1 MSGHSK
7 WSTIKRAKGATDAK
21 RGQLFTKLAK
31 EIVVAVRQGGA
42 DRNGN
47 IRLRLAIQKA
57 RDNNMPADNVDRAI
71 KKASGE
77 GADGDQMAEVIYEGY
92 APGGAAILCEAL
104 TDNRNRTASDVRAT
118 FSKAG
123 GNLAEAGAVIWQF
136 ESRGVVVV
144 DAPPETAEELA
155 MAAIDAGAEDFET
168 FDSVLQVY
176 SAPGE
181 MEEVRRT
188 LSKRD
193 ASITSSEVAMMPKN
207 TIELDESTALR
218 TLRLLDQLEELD
230 DVQRVFSNADF
241 PDSALERYGAES

>member
-7 WSTIKRAKGATDAK
+7 WATIKRAKGATDAK

-31 EIVVAVRQGGA
+31 EIVVAVRQGGP

-144 DAPPETAEELA
+144 EAPPETAEELA

-176 SAPGE
+176 SAPAE

-188 LSKRD
+188 LSERE

>member
-7 WSTIKRAKGATDAK
+7 WATIKRAKGATDAK

-31 EIVVAVRQGGA
+31 EIVVAVRQGGP

-118 FSKAG
+118 FAKAG

-144 DAPPETAEELA
+144 EAPPEAAEELA

-176 SAPGE
+176 SAPAG
-181 MEEVRRT
+181 MGEVRRT
-188 LSKRD
+188 LSERD

>member
-7 WSTIKRAKGATDAK
+7 WATIKRAKGATDAK

-31 EIVVAVRQGGA
+31 EIVVAVRQGGP

-77 GADGDQMAEVIYEGY
+77 GTDGDQMAEVIYEGY

-118 FSKAG
+118 FAKAG
-123 GNLAEAGAVIWQF
+123 GNLAEAGAVVWQF

-144 DAPPETAEELA
+144 EAPPETAEELA

-176 SAPGE
+176 SAPAE

-188 LSKRD
+188 LSERD

>member
-7 WSTIKRAKGATDAK
+7 WATIKRAKGATDAK

-31 EIVVAVRQGGA
+31 EIVVAVRQGGP

-77 GADGDQMAEVIYEGY
+77 GADADQMAEVIYEGY
-92 APGGAAILCEAL
+92 APGGAAILLEAL

-144 DAPPETAEELA
+144 EAPPETAEDLA
-155 MAAIDAGAEDFET
+155 MAAIDAGAQDFET

-176 SAPGE
+176 SAPEE
-181 MEEVRRT
+181 MEDVRRS
-188 LSKRD
+188 LSERD

>member
-7 WSTIKRAKGATDAK
+7 WATIKRAKGATDAK

-31 EIVVAVRQGGA
+31 EIVVAVRQGGP

-77 GADGDQMAEVIYEGY
+77 GADGDQMAEVMYEGY

-118 FSKAG
+118 FAKAG

-144 DAPPETAEELA
+144 EAPPETAEELA

-176 SAPGE
+176 SAPAE

-188 LSKRD
+188 LSERD
-193 ASITSSEVAMMPKN
+193 ASITSSEVAMMAKN